1 VARAPVPI
9 RRKLVVAFGAV
20 VCLLVTTAMIG
31 VHALGQSNGR
41 TETLATL
48 QRKVS
53 VYRQL
58 QSDAA
63 FKLYLGTSAL
73 AETDPASLDAAVRQ
87 LNQAYDFERLEFLA
101 RDEGPLLGQI
111 KAAYD
116 QFVQVMTEAINLERG
131 GALAQGQEVQRT
143 QARPVADTLVRL
155 TDELV
160 NKAESDIA
168 TLVDQNQ
175 QDYRSSRRLFVAF
188 AAGGIGL
195 ALLLGFAIS
204 LAIIRPITQMNRR
217 LGELASGDFAQR
229 VEVTNRDELGVL
241 AANLNAMSD
250 ELGRLY
256 DDLEAASRHKSEFLA
271 NMSHELRTP
280 LNAIIGFSEVLL
292 EQMFGPVN
300 ERQAEY
306 LGDIL
311 SSGRHLLLL
320 INDVLDLSKV
330 EAGMMELELST
341 FAVPAVLEGGLTI
354 VRERAAHH
362 GIALSLDVGPDVSE
376 VEADELKIKQV
387 VFNLLSNAVKFTPD
401 GGRVDLSARLVDD
414 HVRVAVADTGIG
426 IDPVDQVRIF
436 EEFQQAGQREGSGL
450 GLALARRLV
459 MLHGGALSVE
469 SEPWVGSTFT
479 FTLPVRQR
487 ATPTTGAAAP
497 APGGVSPTGSGPTVL
512 LIEDDQ
518 QSVDLLTIYL
528 EGAGFDVVV
537 CRDGEAGIEAARRL
551 HPAAIVLDVM
561 LPHLD
566 GWELLA
572 QAKADDAIARIP
584 VIIVSMLDERGRGF
598 ALGAADYLVK
608 PVRRD
613 HLLATLEL
621 LTGGRG
627 VNGKSKVL
635 AIDDDPLAIALIE
648 TILEPAGFSVVAA
661 LGGEEGLR
669 AARAERP
676 ALIILDLLMP
686 EVDGFDVLEGLGA
699 DPTTRGIPVVI
710 LTSKTID
717 ARDRE
722 RLSEQV
728 AHLARKAS
736 FDRSEFVALVRRY
749 CERQIA

>member
-20 VCLLVTTAMIG
+20 VGLLVTTAVIG

-41 TETLATL
+41 TETLAAL

-73 AETDPASLDAAVRQ
+73 ADTDPTSLDAAVRQ

-116 QFVQVMTEAINLERG
+116 QFVHVMTEAINLERD
-131 GALAQGQEVQRT
+131 GALAQGREVQQT

-175 QDYRSSRRLFVAF
+175 RAYQSSRRLFIAF

-195 ALLLGFAIS
+195 ALVLGFAIS
-204 LAIIRPITQMNRR
+204 LSIIGPVTRMNRR
-217 LGELASGDFAQR
+217 LGELASGDFSQR

-250 ELGRLY
+250 ELGRVY
-256 DDLEAASRHKSEFLA
+256 RDLEAASRHKSEFLA

-306 LGDIL
+306 LDDVL

-320 INDVLDLSKV
+320 INEVLDLSKI

-341 FAVPAVLEGGLTI
+341 FSLTAVLEGGLTI
-354 VRERAAHH
+354 VRGRAAQH
-362 GIALSLDVGPDVSE
+362 GIALGLDVGPDVAE

-401 GGRVDLSARLVDD
+401 GGRVDLSARLGGD
-414 HVRVAVADTGIG
+414 HVRVSVADTGIG
-426 IDPVDQVRIF
+426 IDPSDQDRIF

-459 MLHGGALSVE
+459 MLHGGVLSVE
-469 SEPWVGSTFT
+469 SEPQVGSTFT
-479 FTLPVRQR
+479 FTLPLRQPAMR
-487 ATPTTGAAAP
+487 TAP
-497 APGGVSPTGSGPTVL
+497 AKAPAFRRAGPVDGAPTVL

-518 QSVDLLTIYL
+518 RSVDLLTVYL
-528 EGAGFDVVV
+528 EGAGFDLVV
-537 CRDGEAGIEAARRL
+537 CRDGETGIEAARRL

-584 VIIVSMLDERGRGF
+584 VVIVSMLDERGRGF

-608 PVRRD
+608 PVKRD
-613 HLLATLEL
+613 HLLATLEV
-621 LTGGRG
+621 LTRGRG
-627 VNGKSKVL
+627 ADGVSKVL

-648 TILEPAGFSVVAA
+648 TILEPAGFRVVGA
-661 LGGEEGLR
+661 LGAEEGMR
-669 AARAERP
+669 AAKVERP

-686 EVDGFDVLEGLGA
+686 GVDGFDVLERLGA
-699 DPTTRGIPVVI
+699 DPMLRGIPVVV

-736 FDRSEFVALVRRY
+736 FDRSEFVELVRRY
-749 CERQIA
+749 CERETV